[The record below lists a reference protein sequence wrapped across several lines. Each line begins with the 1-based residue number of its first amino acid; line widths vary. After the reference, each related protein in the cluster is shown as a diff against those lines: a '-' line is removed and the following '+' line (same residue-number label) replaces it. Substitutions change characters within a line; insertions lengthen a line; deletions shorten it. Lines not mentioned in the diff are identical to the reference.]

1 MSSKAETTPWLA
13 EGDDKR
19 QLIRTMFA
27 DIAPSYDLLNGLIS
41 LRQHKRWRRKA
52 VAAIQPATGDT
63 ALDLC
68 TGTGD
73 FLLPLRRAVGSSGTV
88 IGIDFCQAMLQRA
101 VKKLRGRAWLGLADA
116 GRLPLCSRSVSVVT
130 VGWGLR
136 NVPDVSS
143 VLAEI
148 ARVLKPGG
156 RMVSLDMAQPHNPI
170 LARLSDVAF
179 HRCVPLVGRL
189 FGKGEAYT
197 YLPKSTKRFLSRE
210 EMQSAMERAGFD
222 HVEHRDFYLGNVCMH
237 WGCKR

>member
-19 QLIRTMFA
+19 QLVRKMFA
-27 DIAPSYDLLNGLIS
+27 DIAPSYDLLNSLMS
-41 LRQHKRWRRKA
+41 LRLHKRWRRSA
-52 VAAIQPATGDT
+52 VAAIQPEAGDT

-73 FLLPLRRAVGSSGTV
+73 FLFPLRRAVGSSGTV

-101 VKKLRGRAWLGLADA
+101 AKKIGERAWLGLADA
-116 GRLPLCSRSVSVVT
+116 GRLPICSQSVTVVT

-136 NVPDVSS
+136 NVPDVAS

-156 RMVSLDMAQPHNPI
+156 RMVSLDMAQPRNPI
-170 LARLSDVAF
+170 LAKLSEVAF
-179 HRCVPLVGRL
+179 HQGIPLVGRL
-189 FGKGEAYT
+189 FGKKEAYT

-210 EMQSAMERAGFD
+210 EMRSAMERAGFD
-222 HVEHRDFYLGNVCMH
+222 HVEHKDFYLGNVCMH